1 MGARFSMLFAIAQ
14 LDGVMGMCG
23 FATCK
28 DSEVCC
34 CNATSGQSGYC
45 VEAGSDAS
53 VCTGSTMCQNGESCC
68 AKELQQVIKDD
79 DICPGVGKTCDQ
91 VGSDGLP
98 CCGAEHGAGFAF
110 CQISPEYRCCGGT
123 TYAISCP
130 STSGCSVNDAGIPL
144 CQNDTVLE
152 AEVDLEISSGA
163 DFVCH
168 GLNYNITCGPQYTA
182 CCGENTIAPLCMDAA
197 GHSCCKD
204 EDLNLAVT
212 CEKGQK
218 CNKGPQCTAG
228 SMMV

>member
-1 MGARFSMLFAIAQ
+1 MGYQCCSGATYAIS
-14 LDGVMGMCG
+14 CP
-23 FATCK
+23 
-28 DSEVCC
+28 S
-34 CNATSGQSGYC
+34 TSGCS
-45 VEAGSDAS
+45 VNDAGIPL
-53 VCTGSTMCQNGESCC
+53 CQNDTT
-68 AKELQQVIKDD
+68 LQSEEKATDD

-110 CQISPEYRCCGGT
+110 CQISPEYRCCSGT

-163 DFVCH
+163 DSVCH
-168 GLNYNITCGPQYTA
+168 GLNYNNTCGPQYTA
-182 CCGENTIAPLCMDAA
+182 CCGENTIAPLCMDAS

-204 EDLNLAVT
+204 DDLNLAVT

-228 SMMV
+228 SVMV